1 MVENTSKFNLK
12 SFLQSQYTVV
22 DSTVMQMA
30 VKFII
35 THVPVSTLES
45 ITYPQ
50 RVALISLVYY
60 YIYNDTLGSVANLLA
75 NLFDLC
81 SQGEYK
87 KVSLKILL
95 FAQSTTTVDI
105 KVFRL
110 RKNEQQLF
118 DRGY

>member
-1 MVENTSKFNLK
+1 MGENTSKFNLK
-12 SFLQSQYTVV
+12 DFLQSQYTVV
-22 DSTVMQMA
+22 DSAILQTTVR
-30 VKFII
+30 FII
-35 THVPVSTLES
+35 TQVPVSTLKS

-50 RVALISLVYY
+50 RAALISLVYY

-81 SQGEYK
+81 SQGEHK
-87 KVSLKILL
+87 KASLKILL
-95 FAQSTTTVDI
+95 FAQSATTVDI